1 MKAVDLLD
9 LRPKGSFMLRHYYAN
24 EFEDME
30 EAHFQIVDSLVF
42 WVTRQDFV
50 SPQATR

>member
-9 LRPKGSFMLRHYYAN
+9 LRPKGSFLLRYYHVN
-24 EFEDME
+24 EFDDME
-30 EAHFQIVDSLVF
+30 EAHVQIVDALVF

-50 SPQATR
+50 SPEATR